1 VLKRDYYKIGII
13 LFGIQLLLMSIL
25 VYGCIL
31 SQFGDFPPYPVY
43 LLLTIGIAILK
54 LCIVSIFIIRQLYI
68 DSMRS
73 RQQEVELLRLKHIEE
88 QNRIHRQYRHDLYN
102 HMTVISGLAQMG
114 NLDHLM
120 KYLDAYLGV
129 LNKGIINISSGLKEL
144 DVLLYTKYSLAQNK
158 SIDIS
163 LQCLEPLRCSQDNV
177 VRVITILSNA
187 LDNAIQAADTAGEE
201 KRVGLQVS
209 GDSDKYIFDVTNTFD
224 PAIDLVSGL
233 NMDGFTTKAGG
244 KGGQGIAIIRKT
256 VSRLQGSVN
265 YSVAEGFCH
274 LRIEMP
280 KYALGEG
287 A

>member
-1 VLKRDYYKIGII
+1 MRRDYYKTGII

-25 VYGCIL
+25 VYGSIL

-43 LLLTIGIAILK
+43 LLLAIGIAILI

-68 DSMRS
+68 NSLRS
-73 RQQEVELLRLKHIEE
+73 RQREVELLRLRHIEE

-102 HMTVISGLAQMG
+102 HLTVISGLAQIG

-129 LNKGIINISSGLKEL
+129 LNKGIFNVSSGLKEL
-144 DVLLYTKYSLAQNK
+144 DVLLYTKFSLAQNK

-163 LQCLEPLRCSQDNV
+163 LQCLEPLCCSQDNV
-177 VRVITILSNA
+177 VRVITILANA
-187 LDNAIQAADTAGEE
+187 LDNAIQAADQAGEE
-201 KRVGLQVS
+201 KRVGLRVS
-209 GDSDKYIFDVTNTFD
+209 GDSENYFFDVTNTFD
-224 PAIDLVSGL
+224 PAIDFTGGL
-233 NMDGFTTKAGG
+233 KVEGFTTKAGG

-256 VSRLQGSVN
+256 VSRLQGTVN
-265 YSVAEGFCH
+265 YSVDKGFCH

-280 KYALGEG
+280 KCALGEG